1 MSKQIPIT
9 LKRIL
14 GIYLLVRKLN
24 LKQEE
29 AVEKIAQKSLISPHD
44 IISISTRRLHITHD
58 QFTDLFHKNNKDK
71 FKGCLI
77 ESFQSYRNQIE
88 KYLEELNGLKLNS
101 KNYDSLELVKS
112 LFPEEIKFLMNR
124 QILKN
129 IGKKFKGWETRTDIP
144 DDIKRQFN
152 RWVNEIE
159 MVF

>member
-1 MSKQIPIT
+1 VYAA
-9 LKRIL
+9 IL
-14 GIYLLVRKLN
+14 YEILVIK
-24 LKQEE
+24 
-29 AVEKIAQKSLISPHD
+29 
-44 IISISTRRLHITHD
+44 T
-58 QFTDLFHKNNKDK
+58 
-71 FKGCLI
+71 G
-77 ESFQSYRNQIE
+77 RNQIE
-88 KYLEELNGLKLNS
+88 KYLEKLNGLKLNS

-152 RWVNEIE
+152 RWINEIE